1 MHDATNSQV
10 HTDND
15 FDILCSDIDVPETC
29 KDISG
34 GQELS
39 LVANASTVHWGY
51 FFNGVE
57 PNLVASSGDII
68 DIEMITHHAGDDY
81 DKMIKGDPGVEDIY
95 KVRQLAIHCWC
106 MCFLLGY

>member
-1 MHDATNSQV
+1 MQPTTNSYV
-10 HTDND
+10 RIDTV
-15 FDILCSDIDVPETC
+15 FYIFCSDIDVPESC
-29 KDISG
+29 KDISA

-95 KVRQLAIHCWC
+95 KVRHNASVD
-106 MCFLLGY
+106 MPVRN